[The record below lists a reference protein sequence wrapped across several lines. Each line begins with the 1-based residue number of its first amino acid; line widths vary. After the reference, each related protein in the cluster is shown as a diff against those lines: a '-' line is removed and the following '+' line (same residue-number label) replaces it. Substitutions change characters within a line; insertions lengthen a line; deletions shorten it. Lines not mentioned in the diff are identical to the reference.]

1 MSYYEHKSLE
11 DLRFEDYQA
20 KRKFPQQQQSG
31 FGSTLFGSTTTTPAT
46 GTGSILGS
54 SETAQ
59 STSSSSGFCLESG
72 TPGMDN

>member
-20 KRKFPQQQQSG
+20 KRKFPQQQSG
-31 FGSTLFGSTTTTPAT
+31 FGSTSFGSTTTTPAT

-59 STSSSSGFCLESG
+59 STSSSSGFCLGSG
-72 TPGMDN
+72 TAGMDN